1 MLDKTKQFVFCFVAF
16 FFASAAACEN
26 CSHVRIADIGWTD
39 VSATT
44 AVASQLLESAG
55 YTTKV
60 HLLSLPVT
68 LAGLKQKDVDV
79 YLGNWM
85 PTQEADVRPFLRE
98 KSIEVI
104 GKNLDDA
111 KYTLAVPE
119 YTYDAGLRDFNDI
132 HKFKEQLGGR
142 IYGIEP
148 GNDGNR
154 LILDIIKNNDFAL
167 GDFHLIESSEQGM
180 LLTAKTAIARKE
192 PVVFLGWAP
201 HPMNSALPMKYL
213 TGGDKYF
220 GPHFGHASVFTL
232 ARKSFSQECPH
243 LAEFFRNLTFKVE
256 QENEMMSYI
265 IDQKKTPK
273 EAAALWLASH
283 PNEKARWIRPLEN
296 NDKNVA
302 AAIYDV
308 SHDANSSIDH
318 LTQTLA
324 SIPVPLFIAIFS
336 LFLFMCRRSKLLTV
350 GSALGL
356 FAISYL
362 GLWVETI
369 QTLTLVFLATL
380 LCVIIGIPA
389 GIWSARHPKVDRL
402 VNPVLDMMQT
412 LPTFVYLIPT
422 LLLFGLGVIPGLIST
437 VIFAIAAPIRLTRL
451 GIRSVPAELFD
462 VGEAFGATPWQK
474 LLKIELPSAMPL
486 ILEGVSQCVMLSL
499 SMVVISALV
508 GAEGLGAPVIR
519 ALNTVN
525 LEMGAEA
532 GAAIVI
538 LAAILDRS
546 LRRSAAAG
554 GSHAR
559 T

>member
-1 MLDKTKQFVFCFVAF
+1 MSKRIQSFAFCFVAF
-16 FFASAAACEN
+16 LFASTAVCETN
-26 CSHVRIADIGWTD
+26 CHHVRLADIGWTD

-44 AVASQLLESAG
+44 AIAAQILESAG
-55 YTTKV
+55 YTTKT

-85 PTQEADVRPFLRE
+85 PTQEADVRPFLKE
-98 KSIEVI
+98 NSVEVI

-119 YTYDAGLRDFNDI
+119 YTYNAGLKDFSDI
-132 HKFKEQLGGR
+132 HRFKEQLDGR

-154 LILDIIKNNDFAL
+154 LILDMIQKGDFNL

-180 LLTAKTAIARKE
+180 LLTAKTAISRKE
-192 PVVFLGWAP
+192 HVVFLGWAP
-201 HPMNSALPMKYL
+201 HPMNAALRMKYL

-220 GPHFGHASVFTL
+220 GPNFGHASVFTL
-232 ARKSFSQECPH
+232 ARKGFEHECPKV
-243 LAEFFRNLTFKVE
+243 AEFFRNLTFKVE
-256 QENEMMSYI
+256 QENQMMRYI
-265 IDQKKTPK
+265 IEDKKTAK

-283 PNEKARWIRPLEN
+283 PDENARWRRPLEQD
-296 NDKNVA
+296 DKDVA
-302 AAIYDV
+302 AAIYDA
-308 SHDANSSIDH
+308 SHDANTMIDH
-318 LTQTLA
+318 LTQGLA
-324 SIPVPLFIAIFS
+324 AIPVPIFVALFS
-336 LFLFMCRRSKLLTV
+336 LFLFVCRRSWILTI

-356 FAISYL
+356 LTISYL
-362 GLWVETI
+362 GLWIETM

-380 LCVIIGIPA
+380 MCVLMGVPA

-402 VNPVLDMMQT
+402 VNPILDMMQT

-422 LLLFGLGVIPGLIST
+422 LLLFGLGVVPGLIST
-437 VIFAIAAPIRLTRL
+437 IIFAIAAPIRLTRL
-451 GIRSVPAELFD
+451 GIRSVPPELLD
-462 VGEAFGATPWQK
+462 VAEAFGATRWQK
-474 LLKIELPSAMPL
+474 LVKIELPSATPL
-486 ILEGVSQCVMLSL
+486 LLEGISQCVMLSL

-525 LEMGAEA
+525 LEMGAQA

-546 LRRSAAAG
+546 LRRSPNA
-554 GSHAR
+554 H